1 MSTESESKLKTLT
14 SKVEYLR
21 ASNTDGVC
29 VIEGTASWCPQCKA
43 IAPEVEKMTS
53 EFPDARFYKFDV
65 DEVLPFPLPSS
76 TVNALDR
83 LPDETRAQ
91 YRANA
96 LQCPD
101 IAQELGVSVMPTFTI
116 FKDGDVQEGVSGAKA
131 KDLRDKIKKNLE

>member
-21 ASNTDGVC
+21 ASNADGVC

-65 DEVLPFPLPSS
+65 DEVYTALIFHIDQSFPSKVID
-76 TVNALDR
+76 T
-83 LPDETRAQ
+83 
-91 YRANA
+91 
-96 LQCPD
+96 
-101 IAQELGVSVMPTFTI
+101 
-116 FKDGDVQEGVSGAKA
+116 
-131 KDLRDKIKKNLE
+131 